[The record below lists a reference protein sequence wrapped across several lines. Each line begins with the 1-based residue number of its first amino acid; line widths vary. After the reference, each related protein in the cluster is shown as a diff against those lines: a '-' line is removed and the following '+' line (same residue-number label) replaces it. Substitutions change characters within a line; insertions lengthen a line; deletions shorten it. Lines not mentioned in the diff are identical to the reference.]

1 MANLTQITNFKAE
14 YSENILPITALI
26 SDTSDINFTGDG
38 TLTISNDYPFSD
50 NKSLLVEMPIS
61 TTLTRSTNFNL
72 GADLEYTALY
82 EGNYMF
88 SFRML
93 NITNT
98 SNATDLELKLN
109 LFVNGLLVDTFVII
123 KDQNLYE
130 NDKFYTF
137 SQSFNLSVSDVVNFT
152 FETIIGAVAP
162 NPTLK
167 LHFSGFKLELDDRF
181 LSIPSIY
188 SKPKAYD
195 ISETKG
201 YLTNTH
207 HGWGYY
213 VDSLTTP
220 TITIG
225 TSYTQI
231 TIDGLGANITNYL
244 PLEIRG
250 VSELWSGSKI
260 TPIAV
265 GDDYDGRFDITV
277 TAKTGT
283 PTLIELIIDISGSTA
298 GTNVAFTGYIQAG
311 GTIPYKQSIDL
322 DYFSLATFLSNGGRL
337 YAKTDTGS
345 ITIGRRNI
353 KITRKSK
360 AF

>member
-1 MANLTQITNFKAE
+1 MANLINITQFKAD
-14 YSENILPITALI
+14 YSPNVLPITAI
-26 SDTSDINFTGDG
+26 MSDSTDLNYTGD
-38 TLTISNDYPFSD
+38 LVSLSD
-50 NKSLLVEMPIS
+50 
-61 TTLTRSTNFNL
+61 
-72 GADLEYTALY
+72 
-82 EGNYMF
+82 
-88 SFRML
+88 
-93 NITNT
+93 
-98 SNATDLELKLN
+98 
-109 LFVNGLLVDTFVII
+109 
-123 KDQNLYE
+123 
-130 NDKFYTF
+130 
-137 SQSFNLSVSDVVNFT
+137 NFT
-152 FETIIGAVAP
+152 FEGGKSLRCSKTMTISPYLSNFDLGSDLELIVPKTGFYNFSFRVLDNTSYFTSFPIDIRLKVYVNSVLINTFTNIFENGTTENGQWYSFCQTIESIQGDTINFGFEIDAPYPGTP
-162 NPTLK
+162 NPTLD
-167 LHFSGFKLELDDRF
+167 LYIGGFKFELNDRF
-181 LSIPSIY
+181 LDVPSIY
-188 SKPKAYD
+188 TKPKDYD

-231 TIDGLGANITNYL
+231 TIDGLGANITDYL

-250 VSELWSGSKI
+250 VSELWSGNKI

-283 PTLIELIIDISGSTA
+283 PTLIELIIDISGSTP

>member
-1 MANLTQITNFKAE
+1 MANLAQITNYKAE
-14 YSENILPITALI
+14 YSENILPVTALI
-26 SDTSDINFTGDG
+26 SD
-38 TLTISNDYPFSD
+38 
-50 NKSLLVEMPIS
+50 S
-61 TTLTRSTNFNL
+61 TTLNYTGDLATLSNNFSFDGGKSIRCSKTMTIVDYGSVFDL
-72 GADLEYTALY
+72 GSALTTTVTKDGY
-82 EGNYMF
+82 YLF
-88 SFRML
+88 SFRVL
-93 NITNT
+93 DNT
-98 SNATDLELKLN
+98 SYFTTFPIDIRLKVYINSVLS
-109 LFVNGLLVDTFVII
+109 
-123 KDQNLYE
+123 
-130 NDKFYTF
+130 YTF
-137 SQSFNLSVSDVVNFT
+137 SNIFENGTSENKQWYGFAQSIPLGATDVIDFA
-152 FETIIGAVAP
+152 FEIDAP
-162 NPTLK
+162 YPGTPSPTLDMYIG
-167 LHFSGFKLELDDRF
+167 GFKLELDDRF

-188 SKPKAYD
+188 SKPKDYD
-195 ISETKG
+195 ISQTQG
-201 YLTNTH
+201 YLKNLY

-213 VDSLTTP
+213 VDSLATP

-231 TIDGLGANITNYL
+231 TIDALGANITDYL

-250 VSELWSGSKI
+250 VSELWSGNKI

-337 YAKTDTGS
+337 YAKTDSGS

>member
-1 MANLTQITNFKAE
+1 MAQLAQIPQCRAE

-26 SDTSDINFTGDG
+26 SDTTDLTFTGDG
-38 TLTISNDYPFSD
+38 SVSVSEDYQFSD
-50 NKSLLVEMPIS
+50 NKSLKLEMPLSGIDIKES
-61 TTLTRSTNFNL
+61 FFNL
-72 GADLEYTALY
+72 GSDLQKQVKYD
-82 EGNYMF
+82 GNYIF
-88 SFRML
+88 SLRFL
-93 NITNT
+93 NETAPSSGVLVNIKVNV
-98 SNATDLELKLN
+98 
-109 LFVNGLLVDTFVII
+109 FVNALLVHTFEIEA
-123 KDQNLYE
+123 DQNSYQ
-130 NDKFYTF
+130 DFKFYTLC
-137 SQSFNLSVSDVVNFT
+137 QSFNLSVDDIVNFT
-152 FETIIGAVAP
+152 FEVHSEAVAP
-162 NPTLK
+162 PPTLK
-167 LHFSGFKLELDDRF
+167 LYFSGFKLELDDRF
-181 LSIPSIY
+181 LGVPSIY
-188 SKPKAYD
+188 SKPKDYD
-195 ISETKG
+195 ISENQG
-201 YLTNTH
+201 YLKNLY

-231 TIDGLGANITNYL
+231 TIDALGSNITDYL

-250 VSELWSGSKI
+250 TSQLWSDNKI

-277 TAKTGT
+277 TSKTGT
-283 PTLIELIIDISGSTA
+283 PTLIELIIDISGSTP

-322 DYFSLATFLSNGGRL
+322 DYFSLSTFLANGGRL
-337 YAKTDTGS
+337 YAKTDSGS